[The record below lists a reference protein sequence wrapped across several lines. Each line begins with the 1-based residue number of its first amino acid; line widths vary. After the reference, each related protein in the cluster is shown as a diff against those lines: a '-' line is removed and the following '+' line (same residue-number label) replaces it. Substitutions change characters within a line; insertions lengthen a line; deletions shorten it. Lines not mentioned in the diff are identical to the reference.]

1 MFCRWPSNGFVRHLE
16 GKGHRLRERLGLDAL
31 GALDPRQLVG
41 TYNNMALL
49 DLTGVTGNASDVGV
63 VRKFSG
69 AWSAMAYREHGGVW
83 LITWNPWHAETRIR
97 VSLMEEV
104 AHIILNH
111 APTKMVPDPRVG
123 LPRRTYS
130 PSKEKEAYGVAG
142 AALVPYNGLV
152 AMLRRD
158 LGASDIAAQYQVS
171 EALVQMRLRV
181 TGAQSAVPQSQRR

>member
-1 MFCRWPSNGFVRHLE
+1 
-16 GKGHRLRERLGLDAL
+16 
-31 GALDPRQLVG
+31 
-41 TYNNMALL
+41 MALL
-49 DLTGVTGNASDVGV
+49 DLTGVTGNASEVGV

-104 AHIILNH
+104 AHIILDH
-111 APTKMVPDPRVG
+111 APTKMVSDPRVG

-142 AALVPYNGLV
+142 AALVPYNGIM
-152 AMLRRD
+152 AMLQR
-158 LGASDIAAQYQVS
+158 GAGVSNIAVQYKVS
-171 EALVQMRLRV
+171 EALVQMRLKV
-181 TGAQSAVPQSQRR
+181 TGAQSAVLQSPRR